1 MVVYVLT
8 NDSDPEGQQRSIV
21 ASDASSAQG
30 GTVSCDVA
38 CVYTP
43 PAAFSG
49 TDTFSYT
56 MADPSG
62 LTATATVTVTVN

>member
-56 MADPSG
+56 MADPAG